1 MDSGPLVL
9 THQPPHPSNPI
20 HKAAMKAQG
29 LGEPPSNPTPS
40 TIPAPAT
47 TSHDINKALLVVG
60 AVLLTGA
67 FVWKSYWLRLRNFS
81 IKKHHSKNYKPGVLH
96 QKWDGLSRRFEN
108 ETHDRADEAGQREAV
123 FLLTSCR
130 AFPMPLPSGF
140 REVVIA
146 LITAPMTVQA
156 ARTIAETVNP

>member
-9 THQPPHPSNPI
+9 THQPLHPSNPI

-29 LGEPPSNPTPS
+29 LGEPSSNPTPS

-67 FVWKSYWLRLRNFS
+67 FVWKR
-81 IKKHHSKNYKPGVLH
+81 
-96 QKWDGLSRRFEN
+96 
-108 ETHDRADEAGQREAV
+108 
-123 FLLTSCR
+123 
-130 AFPMPLPSGF
+130 
-140 REVVIA
+140 
-146 LITAPMTVQA
+146 
-156 ARTIAETVNP
+156 

>member
-1 MDSGPLVL
+1 MEAL
-9 THQPPHPSNPI
+9 TVALEKLF
-20 HKAAMKAQG
+20 HKQ
-29 LGEPPSNPTPS
+29 T
-40 TIPAPAT
+40 
-47 TSHDINKALLVVG
+47 D
-60 AVLLTGA
+60 
-67 FVWKSYWLRLRNFS
+67 
-81 IKKHHSKNYKPGVLH
+81 HSKNYKPSVLR
-96 QKWDGLSRRFEN
+96 QKLDGLSRRFEN

-146 LITAPMTVQA
+146 LITAPMTVQV